1 LEPRRVDVAV
11 EFTYTLYLSAMIA
24 ILEEQENARLAE
36 RQEIVEV
43 LALFERVGLL
53 TALGH
58 SLLAWARQGDSD

>member
-1 LEPRRVDVAV
+1 VAV

-24 ILEEQENARLAE
+24 ILEEQENAGLAE

-53 TALGH
+53 TALRH